1 VSLTD
6 RQFDEA
12 VDLFSMPGWKTL
24 MEDIEDQLDLCTID
38 ACNSLEDL
46 YFSKGRAAVLRMIL
60 SYEDYVRNTNEE
72 DVDYGLQ

>member
-1 VSLTD
+1 MSITEKE
-6 RQFDEA
+6 FDEA

-24 MEDIEDQLDLCTID
+24 MVEIEDQLDLCTID
-38 ACNSLEDL
+38 ACSSLEDL

-60 SYEDYVRNTNEE
+60 SYEDYIRNTNEE

>member
-1 VSLTD
+1 MSITEKE
-6 RQFDEA
+6 FDEA

-24 MEDIEDQLDLCTID
+24 MVEIEDQLDLCTID
-38 ACNSLEDL
+38 ACSSLEDL

-60 SYEDYVRNTNEE
+60 SYEDYVRNANEE

>member
-1 VSLTD
+1 MSITD
-6 RQFDEA
+6 KEFDEA

-24 MEDIEDQLDLCTID
+24 MVEIEDQLDLCTID